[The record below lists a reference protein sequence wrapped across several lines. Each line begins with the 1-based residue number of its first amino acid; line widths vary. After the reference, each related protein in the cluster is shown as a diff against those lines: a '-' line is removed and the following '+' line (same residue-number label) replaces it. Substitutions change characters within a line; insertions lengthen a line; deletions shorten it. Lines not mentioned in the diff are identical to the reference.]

1 MHVQHWIKWA
11 IDQFHLEKVHP
22 HQWASIDGPA
32 LCQMTHQEFTEKVP
46 CDSHDMFW
54 THLELLR
61 KCKFVGN
68 YNPIHLLEYATK
80 MCYVTGVIQKPVP
93 YLQYVTT
100 PLNIKGDVKPVR
112 PKMQPSK
119 ATAQQEIAAPSTA
132 GNRTGKDVCY

>member
-1 MHVQHWIKWA
+1 
-11 IDQFHLEKVHP
+11 
-22 HQWASIDGPA
+22 
-32 LCQMTHQEFTEKVP
+32 
-46 CDSHDMFW
+46 
-54 THLELLR
+54 
-61 KCKFVGN
+61 
-68 YNPIHLLEYATK
+68 